1 MAERF
6 LPGTAVYAKDGRR
19 YIVDECDD
27 GIVYCS
33 SPSGAETEFP
43 AAQLKTEAEWSSRS
57 GQPDI
62 LYGRI
67 KQSRAFTAA
76 QGKLDLAAAGALL
89 AKAERL
95 HAGILDF
102 AAFAAARRAL
112 VEIGSQDF
120 AAELSIVKCREI
132 FESATPQARATVL
145 AALIG
150 AVPERLIGAAGL
162 GDNLLR
168 AMIDKGLPA
177 AEFDAFRDRRRS

>member
-1 MAERF
+1 MAEKF

-19 YIVDECDD
+19 YIVDEVDD

-43 AAQLKTEAEWSSRS
+43 AAQLKTEAEWSARS
-57 GQPDI
+57 GKPEI

-67 KQSRAFTAA
+67 KQSREFVHAK
-76 QGKLDLAAAGALL
+76 GKLDPAGADSLI

-95 HAGILDF
+95 YPGILDF
-102 AAFAAARRAL
+102 AAFTASRRAL
-112 VEIGSQDF
+112 AEIGNQDF

-132 FESATPQARATVL
+132 FDAVTPQARATVL
-145 AALIG
+145 ATLIG
-150 AVPERLIGAAGL
+150 AVPERLVGAAGL

-168 AMIDKGLPA
+168 AMIDKGLSA
-177 AEFDAFRDRRRS
+177 AEFEAFRGRRRR